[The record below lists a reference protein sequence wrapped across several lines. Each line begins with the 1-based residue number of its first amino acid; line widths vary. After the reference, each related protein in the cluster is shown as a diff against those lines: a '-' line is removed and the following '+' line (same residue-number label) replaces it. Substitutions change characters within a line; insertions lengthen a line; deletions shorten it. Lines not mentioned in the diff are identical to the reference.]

1 MSGLI
6 VQQGQ
11 VNTNAIV
18 VPNLIIQ
25 IVPPSFTLLNG
36 VPTNVVGIVGTA
48 TWGPVNS
55 PVIAS
60 GLPDAT
66 RLFGPMQPRKHDLNT
81 AVFAAAL
88 QGGVA
93 NLRLVRVTDG
103 TDAAASAAVRQLGVS
118 AAAVAAGGSNY
129 SVGNTITLTGGAV
142 LTVATISGSA
152 VTGVTVTTPGSY
164 SSLPTNP
171 VAQTATNGSGTGAT
185 FNLTFATGLTLT
197 AMYTGSN
204 GNNLTYAIGTGSN
217 STVGAPTYKLT
228 FQLPGQLP
236 EVFDNIGGTGNT
248 LYLNMAD
255 AINLGQS
262 GLRGPSELVVATAGA
277 ATLAPLTGTGTL
289 SGGTDGTGTINSA
302 TLIGQD
308 IIPRKGMYALRDTG
322 VSVAMLADA
331 DDSTQWT
338 YQNAFGLA
346 EGAYMVGVSPAGDT
360 ISNFATTIATAGI
373 DSYAMKIIFGDW
385 CYISD
390 PVNNQVRL
398 ISPQGF
404 IAGLLGNL
412 TPSNSTLNKP
422 ISGII
427 GTQKTRLNQQYSQ
440 AELQA
445 IALARGDLIT
455 NPAPGGSYFAARFGR
470 NSSSNAVIN
479 GDNYTRMTNFIAAT
493 LNAGMGIYVGRKIS
507 PTVMNQAYATLDAF
521 LSNLEQ
527 QGESQ
532 DHQIV
537 LDKSNNPFT
546 RTALGYLQA
555 DVKVQYFSIVSVF
568 LVNLEGGQSVRIDRV
583 SSNLA
588 S

>member
-1 MSGLI
+1 MSGII

-18 VPNLIIQ
+18 VPNLIVQ

-36 VPTNVVGIVGTA
+36 VPTNIVGIVGTA
-48 TWGPVNS
+48 SWGPVNS

-60 GLPDAT
+60 GLADAT
-66 RLFGPMQPRKHDLNT
+66 RLFGQMQPRKHDLNT

-88 QGGVA
+88 QGGAA

-103 TDAAASAAVRQLGVS
+103 TDAAASAALRQAGVS
-118 AAAVAAGGSNY
+118 AATVAAGGSGY
-129 SVGNTITLTGGAV
+129 AVGNTITLTGGAV
-142 LTVATISGSA
+142 LTVSTVNAGA

-164 SSLPTNP
+164 ASVPVGP
-171 VAQTATNGSGTGAT
+171 VAQTATSGSGTGAT
-185 FNLTFATGLTLT
+185 FNLTFATGMTLT
-197 AMYTGSN
+197 AMYTGSD
-204 GNNLTYAIGTGSN
+204 GNKLRYTVAAGSN
-217 STVGAPTYKLT
+217 STVAAPTYKLT
-228 FQLPGQLP
+228 LEMPGQLP
-236 EVFDNIGGTGNT
+236 EVFDNIGGTGNA
-248 LYLNMAD
+248 LYVNMAS

-262 GLRGPSELVVATAGA
+262 GLRGPSEIVVATAGA
-277 ATLAPLTGTGTL
+277 ATLAPVLGTGTL
-289 SGGTDGTGTINSA
+289 AGGTDGTGTINSA
-302 TLIGQD
+302 TLVGQD
-308 IIPRKGMYALRDTG
+308 IVPRKGMYALRDTG
-322 VSVAMLADA
+322 ASVVMLADA
-331 DDSTQWT
+331 DDSAQWT
-338 YQNAFGLA
+338 YQNAFGLS
-346 EGAYMVGVSPAGDT
+346 EGAYMIGVSPAGDT
-360 ISNFATTIATAGI
+360 ITNFASTVATAGI

-385 CYISD
+385 CFISD

-422 ISGII
+422 LLGII
-427 GTQKTRLNQQYSQ
+427 GTQKTRQNQQYSQ

-445 IALARGDLIT
+445 IGLARGDLIT

-479 GDNYTRMTNFIAAT
+479 GDNYTRMTNFIAST
-493 LNAGMGIYVGRKIS
+493 LAAGMGIYVGKKLT
-507 PTVMNQAYATLDAF
+507 PTVMRQAYATLDAF

-532 DHQIV
+532 DHLIV
-537 LDKSNNPFT
+537 LDESNNPFS

-555 DVKVQYFSIVSVF
+555 DVKVRYFSIVMVF
-568 LVNLEGGQSVRIDRV
+568 LVNLEGGQSVRIDRQPV
-583 SSNLA
+583 TNA
-588 S
+588 Q

>member
-1 MSGLI
+1 MSGI
-6 VQQGQ
+6 ITQQGQ
-11 VNTNAIV
+11 INTNAVV

-103 TDAAASAAVRQLGVS
+103 TDVAASAVVRQLGVS
-118 AAAVAAGGSNY
+118 SAAVAAGGSGYN
-129 SVGNTITLTGGAV
+129 VNDTITLTGGAV
-142 LTVATISGSA
+142 LTVASVTTGA

-164 SSLPTNP
+164 TSVPTNP
-171 VAQTATNGSGTGAT
+171 VAQASTSGGGTNAT
-185 FNLTFATGLTLT
+185 FNLSFATGLTLT

-217 STVGAPTYKLT
+217 STSGAPTYKLT

-236 EVFDNIGGTGNT
+236 EVFDNIGGSGNA
-248 LYLNMAD
+248 LYQNMAN

-262 GLRGPSELVVATAGA
+262 GLRGPSELVVATAGS
-277 ATLAPLTGTGTL
+277 ATLAPLTGIGTL
-289 SGGTDGTGTINSA
+289 SGGTDGTGTINST
-302 TLIGQD
+302 TLVGQD

-322 VSVAMLADA
+322 ISVAMLADA

-338 YQNAFGLA
+338 YQNAFGLS
-346 EGAYMVGVSPAGDT
+346 EGAYMIGVSPAGDT

-422 ISGII
+422 IQGII

-470 NSSSNAVIN
+470 NTSSNAVIN

-493 LNAGMGIYVGRKIS
+493 LNAGMGMYVGKKIS
-507 PTVMNQAYATLDAF
+507 PTVMRQAYATLDAF

-527 QGESQ
+527 QDESQ

-537 LDKSNNPFT
+537 LDESNNPFN

-555 DVKVQYFSIVSVF
+555 DVKVRYFSIVSVF